1 MAIKMRILGATAVG
15 FALCGC
21 ASTAGN
27 VASKPAAAQN
37 DRNCVV
43 DTGSRLAPAPGTR
56 GCRGIGRSYS
66 DEDISRTGRID
77 VGDALSQLDPSVTVH
92 H

>member
-1 MAIKMRILGATAVG
+1 MAINMRILGAFAAG

-27 VASKPAAAQN
+27 TTSKPAASTAQN
-37 DRNCVV
+37 QPFCLT
-43 DTGSRLAPAPGTR
+43 DTGSRLPPGKD
-56 GCRGIGRSYS
+56 GCRGIGRSFT
-66 DEDISRTGRID
+66 DEDISRTGKTNA
-77 VGDALSQLDPSVTVH
+77 GDALSQLDPSITVH

>member
-1 MAIKMRILGATAVG
+1 MAVKMRILGAFVAG

-27 VASKPAAAQN
+27 TSKPSAASAQN
-37 DRNCVV
+37 DPTCLV
-43 DTGSRLAPAPGTR
+43 DTGSRLAPGKN
-56 GCRGIGRSYS
+56 GCRGIGRSYTG
-66 DEDISRTGRID
+66 EDILRTGQTNA
-77 VGDALSQLDPSVTVH
+77 GDALAQLDPSVTVH

>member
-1 MAIKMRILGATAVG
+1 MALDKRILGAIAAG

-27 VASKPAAAQN
+27 VSKPAALSAQN
-37 DRNCVV
+37 NPNCVV
-43 DTGSRLAPAPGTR
+43 DTGSRLPPEKR
-56 GCRGIGRSYS
+56 GCRGIGRTYTA
-66 DEDISRTGRID
+66 EDISRTGRID

-92 H
+92 HH